1 MVRINRRTFFRR
13 TVALGAGAAL
23 TLYGG
28 GRYRITY
35 AAGPEVYFLRIAHTN
50 DHHARIEPETVTIR
64 STPAPAITRNF
75 GGVARRKTL
84 IDAIRA
90 EALIATRDLLV
101 LDAGDV
107 FQGTLYFN
115 QYNGLADL
123 DFYRRIGYDAVA
135 IGNHEFDKGAQTLA
149 DFITGATTGT
159 YPGQPAFTAGT
170 NFPVL
175 SANITVAAGSPL
187 VGLIQPRIT
196 KAFVGSG
203 QTIGIFGLTTE
214 DTAVL
219 SSPGPLVTFTAA
231 TAAAQAQVA
240 ALQGAGVNKIILLSH
255 LGYTVD
261 LALAAAVSGIDV
273 IVGGHSHT
281 PILPSGFAAPVGIN
295 AAGPYPTNV
304 TAPDGNTCVVVT
316 DWEWGKWLGD
326 ITIGFDATGAVTS
339 ATGTI
344 KPVWADGITG
354 TPPRAL
360 LTNEGTDV
368 GADADFKTR
377 IDTVYKPPI
386 TVLQNTKIGA
396 TAVILNG
403 GSAFRTR
410 ESNLGSLIADALLDK
425 TKPAGAQIVI
435 TNSGGI
441 RNTINIGDVSVGNVL
456 SVLPFGNTVALVN
469 VKGAQIIAALEN
481 GVSQVETTAGRFP
494 QVAGLRFFWNR
505 YGRAAIQGSGSTVAV
520 KGNRVRN
527 VQIKTDTGY
536 VPIDLAATYKVA
548 TNNFMLTGGDGYN
561 AFTPGGDLADPTT
574 SGATDQL
581 DTGFVMADVVQDY
594 ITKLSAS
601 APIQYTTQGRILT
614 DSVWMPSFAIADATT
629 PASTLV
635 ETSAK

>member
-1 MVRINRRTFFRR
+1 
-13 TVALGAGAAL
+13 
-23 TLYGG
+23 
-28 GRYRITY
+28 
-35 AAGPEVYFLRIAHTN
+35 
-50 DHHARIEPETVTIR
+50 
-64 STPAPAITRNF
+64 
-75 GGVARRKTL
+75 
-84 IDAIRA
+84 
-90 EALIATRDLLV
+90 
-101 LDAGDV
+101 
-107 FQGTLYFN
+107 
-115 QYNGLADL
+115 
-123 DFYRRIGYDAVA
+123 
-135 IGNHEFDKGAQTLA
+135 
-149 DFITGATTGT
+149 
-159 YPGQPAFTAGT
+159 
-170 NFPVL
+170 
-175 SANITVAAGSPL
+175 
-187 VGLIQPRIT
+187 LIQPRIT
-196 KAFVGSG
+196 KTLGSG

-281 PILPSGFAAPVGIN
+281 PILPNGFSAPVGIN

-304 TAPDGNTCVVVT
+304 TAPDNNTCVVVT

-326 ITIGFDATGAVTS
+326 ITIGFDANGAVTS

-344 KPVWADGITG
+344 KPVWADGLG
-354 TPPRAL
+354 TTPRAL
-360 LTNEGTDV
+360 LPNEGADV
-368 GADADFKTR
+368 GADAAFKTR
-377 IDTVYKPPI
+377 IDTVYKPSI
-386 TVLQNTKIGA
+386 SVLQNTKIGA

-410 ESNLGSLIADALLDK
+410 ETNLGSLIADALLDK
-425 TKPAGAQIVI
+425 TKSAGAQIVI

-456 SVLPFGNTVALVN
+456 SVLPFGNTIALVN
-469 VKGAQIIAALEN
+469 VTGAQIIAALEN
-481 GVSQVETTAGRFP
+481 GVSLVETTAGRFP

-505 YGRAAIQGSGSTVAV
+505 NGRAAVQASGPTAAV

-527 VQIKTDTGY
+527 VEVKTDSGY
-536 VPIDLAATYKVA
+536 VPINLTATYKVA

-561 AFTPGGDLADPTT
+561 AFTPGGDLADPTLT
-574 SGATDQL
+574 GATGQI

-594 ITKLSAS
+594 IAKLSAS

-614 DSVWMPSFAIADATT
+614 DSAWLPFFTIPDATT
-629 PASTLV
+629 PATALTF
-635 ETSAK
+635 TSAE